1 MLRHWICSVFADSRE
16 RVRQGVHGLAFFLW
30 AFLWLLL
37 PSSFS
42 AFLYRVG
49 FFLCPSSL
57 SSSFS
62 ALHCSSHLDLPF
74 LALLSCNV
82 LRQLT
87 VFSHIPV
94 WFSTFCIWFGK
105 LTVVCAGPCH
115 QSRLSVNTMFL
126 EQRFHIYQKGHMWQ
140 DYERFGLG
148 FFSSSAYVFL
158 NFVLQCE
165 HAHLKI
171 HRPLPF

>member
-1 MLRHWICSVFADSRE
+1 MLCHWICFVFADSRGT
-16 RVRQGVHGLAFFLW
+16 VRLGVPGLVFFPW

-37 PSSFS
+37 PCSFS

-62 ALHCSSHLDLPF
+62 ALHCSSHLDLLF

-94 WFSTFCIWFGK
+94 WLSTFCIWVGK
-105 LTVVCAGPCH
+105 LMMVCAGPFH
-115 QSRLSVNTMFL
+115 QSRLSVNTTFL
-126 EQRFHIYQKGHMWQ
+126 EQRFYIYQNGHMWQ
-140 DYERFGLG
+140 DYGGFG
-148 FFSSSAYVFL
+148 FFFFLLAYVFL